1 MKYTG
6 TLIAELMA
14 KVERAEQKAT
24 LDEPLFAQMF
34 TEQLSANPWFTP
46 LQDNTNYDSQ
56 FIGVA

>member
-1 MKYTG
+1 MKFTG

-14 KVERAEQKAT
+14 RVERAEQKAT
-24 LDEPLFAQMF
+24 SDEPLFAQIF
-34 TEQLSANPWFTP
+34 TEQLAVDPWFTP

>member
-1 MKYTG
+1 MKFTG
-6 TLIAELMA
+6 TLIEELMA

-24 LDEPLFAQMF
+24 LDEPLFAQIF
-34 TEQLSANPWFTP
+34 TEQMVVDPWFTP